1 MSVQPSGLC
10 QLSTITV
17 LGTQLSQYWY
27 QSQFK
32 VLISGQVFQINYI
45 SNWWSN
51 LYTNLTTN
59 QIWILCLSL
68 KISTETIKFLGI
80 KIFQKSKLS
89 KNVMIKNCS
98 LIIIILIQ
106 KKIFFERFMP
116 VKIDIENQNFA
127 ILSGSFDLR
136 KKNLTILL
144 TSKKDIFQFS
154 GLLKFWRNKRIR

>member
-1 MSVQPSGLC
+1 
-10 QLSTITV
+10 
-17 LGTQLSQYWY
+17 
-27 QSQFK
+27 
-32 VLISGQVFQINYI
+32 
-45 SNWWSN
+45 
-51 LYTNLTTN
+51 
-59 QIWILCLSL
+59 
-68 KISTETIKFLGI
+68 
-80 KIFQKSKLS
+80 
-89 KNVMIKNCS
+89 MIKNCS

-127 ILSGSFDLR
+127 ILSGSIDLR

>member
-1 MSVQPSGLC
+1 M
-10 QLSTITV
+10 
-17 LGTQLSQYWY
+17 
-27 QSQFK
+27 
-32 VLISGQVFQINYI
+32 
-45 SNWWSN
+45 
-51 LYTNLTTN
+51 
-59 QIWILCLSL
+59 LCLSL

-127 ILSGSFDLR
+127 ILSGSTYLR